1 MFLLKKRVTK
11 ILTFYC
17 FTGGDYSEESIVL
30 IQNLHLIFLNHKNWY
45 NQQSQLIPFS
55 IYSFLRVISGN
66 GIDLGLRKE
75 LATFC
80 STVLI
85 EKFKECFIIGRDLI
99 RILQDV
105 SKMAEFAPVWKFLY
119 QNSSSLTDQTSK
131 LYKILQVPTPKR
143 FLASRLT
150 PEMEIN
156 LLFILD
162 HVKYGGNHH
171 RKYYEWFS
179 NEYLKVSDSE
189 NIIIDIIRYL
199 IVAYHPPNSVL
210 ASSSV
215 QRWQI
220 ITWFLRQMKTNYST
234 ANAKLALFY
243 DWLFYDPAI
252 DNIMNVE
259 PAILIIAKSASV
271 NPKITS
277 TMIEFLYL
285 LKRDYLPMMSE
296 SIEKCIDKTMFDIL
310 SKRVISNLET
320 ILLSDQIG
328 EDVKKQTKELFPC
341 YINLHSLKQQGY
353 NTTIEKSG
361 TNTGELMKHIQEI
374 ERIVRSKPAY
384 CASSIFSFQFVRSL
398 GVVSDFEFEACEKRL
413 IDLIQITLNNFN
425 YDIDNDDNFYISSFA
440 KDIRD
445 SFNSPSLDKDVID
458 RAIERIS
465 LLPFTEFNIETFLTS
480 SPPLSAKS
488 NTSRNSDNITNI
500 GLTSPTVS
508 IGSSMASSSS
518 ESIIKDVDMENP
530 NSNNS
535 NDIEYQIRHAKIS
548 DSKLFY
554 NNCFTQFYSE
564 LSESP
569 NIIEL
574 IGVILEDTDPSQLFL
589 LKNQL
594 LIGSK
599 NPLNINWNNL
609 TKSLYVTKD
618 WDGYCQIFLWDLLII
633 CLKQQQSADPLGGFK
648 EILQNIKPSMMVIE
662 ENSEICNGII
672 NLMISFYPKNNQI
685 NEYFNWLLLFLESG
699 STEPLIMSI
708 LTYYWRMNSRFFL
721 QSLVKLDEEGPQKI
735 DQIKVKNTLIS
746 FSKTI
751 SALEENSPAKKSLL
765 SCVETTIALMSK

>member
-1 MFLLKKRVTK
+1 MINLKFS
-11 ILTFYC
+11 INIDFSYFYE
-17 FTGGDYSEESIVL
+17 GGDYSEESNVL
-30 IQNLHLIFLNHKNWY
+30 VQKLHLIFLNHKNWY
-45 NQQSQLIPFS
+45 NQQAQLIPFS

-75 LATFC
+75 LGTFC
-80 STVLI
+80 ATVLI
-85 EKFKECFIIGRDLI
+85 EKFKECSVIGRDLI
-99 RILQDV
+99 RVLQDV
-105 SKMAEFAPVWKFLY
+105 SKMSEFTQVWKFLY
-119 QNSSSLTDQTSK
+119 QKSSQSSLNDSSIETTQ
-131 LYKILQVPTPKR
+131 LYKILQVPSPKR
-143 FLASRLT
+143 YLACRLT

-162 HVKYGGNHH
+162 HVKYGGIHH
-171 RKYYEWFS
+171 RKYYDWFS
-179 NEYLKVSDSE
+179 YEYLKVSDTE
-189 NIIIDIIRYL
+189 NLIIDIIRYL
-199 IVAYHPPNSVL
+199 VVAYHPPNSVL

-259 PAILIIAKSASV
+259 PAILIISKSASV

-285 LKRDYLPMMSE
+285 LKKDYLPTLAE

-310 SKRVISNLET
+310 SKRVISNLES

-353 NTTIEKSG
+353 NSINNNGIDTD
-361 TNTGELMKHIQEI
+361 ELMNKIQAI
-374 ERIVRSKPAY
+374 EDALSKKLVNFLPD
-384 CASSIFSFQFVRSL
+384 SMTFDLVQSL
-398 GVVSDFEFEACEKRL
+398 GTVSDLEFETCEKRL
-413 IDLIQITLNNFN
+413 IDLIQVTLNNFN
-425 YDIDNDDNFYISSFA
+425 AEDEQ
-440 KDIRD
+440 IRQIAICMKAA
-445 SFNSPSLDKDVID
+445 FNSPKLDKDVID

-465 LLPFTEFNIETFLTS
+465 LLPFSEFSIETFLTS
-480 SPPLSAKS
+480 SPPLSKRS
-488 NTSRNSDNITNI
+488 TSDIVAST
-500 GLTSPTVS
+500 LS
-508 IGSSMASSSS
+508 ISSGSSSCSSSS
-518 ESIIKDVDMENP
+518 NESIKDVDMG
-530 NSNNS
+530 S
-535 NDIEYQIRHAKIS
+535 NDIEDKIRHVKIS
-548 DSKLFY
+548 DSKQFY
-554 NNCFTQFYSE
+554 GNCFAQFYSE
-564 LSESP
+564 LSELP
-569 NIIEL
+569 NVIEL
-574 IGVILEDTDPSQLFL
+574 IGVILEDTDPSQLFS

-599 NPLNINWNNL
+599 NPLNLNWNNL
-609 TKSLYVTKD
+609 TRSLSITKD

-633 CLKQQQSADPLGGFK
+633 CLKQQQQISDPIGGFK
-648 EILQNIKPSMMVIE
+648 EILLNIKPALLIE

-672 NLMISFYPKNNQI
+672 NLVISFYPKNNQI
-685 NEYFNWLLLFLESG
+685 NEYFNWLLLFLELG
-699 STEPLIMSI
+699 SESEHLIMSI
-708 LTYYWRMNSRFFL
+708 LTYYWRMNSRLFL

-735 DQIKVKNTLIS
+735 NQKQVKNTLMA